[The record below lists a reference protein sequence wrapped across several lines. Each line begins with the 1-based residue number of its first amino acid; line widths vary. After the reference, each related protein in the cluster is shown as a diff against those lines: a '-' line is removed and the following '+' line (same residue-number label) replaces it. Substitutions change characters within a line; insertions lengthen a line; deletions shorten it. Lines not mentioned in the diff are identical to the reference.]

1 MSAIRIVYLAGAYSL
16 AMILGTQFFQHVVGV
31 APCEMCY
38 WQRWPLEAAIV
49 LCFGGAGLFAAGLIG
64 RQAITALA
72 WIALILIAASG
83 VIGAWQAGVE
93 WKFFPG
99 PTSCTGERFVFHGA
113 ADLVHMAPVVRCD
126 VVAWKLFG
134 ISLAGYNTVFSL
146 GAAGVGAY
154 LLAIKKTFLLRKR
167 RQ

>member
-1 MSAIRIVYLAGAYSL
+1 MSANRIAALAGAYSL
-16 AMILGTQFFQHVVGV
+16 AMILGTQFFQYVVGV

-49 LCFGGAGLFAAGLIG
+49 ICFGCVGLFAAGVIG
-64 RQAITALA
+64 RQAIVAIA
-72 WIALILIAASG
+72 WIALVLIAASG
-83 VIGAWQAGVE
+83 AIGAWQAGVE
-93 WKFFPG
+93 WNIFPG
-99 PTSCTGERFVFHGA
+99 PTSCTGERYVVTGA
-113 ADLVHMAPVVRCD
+113 VDLSHVAPVVRCD

-146 GAAGVGAY
+146 GAAGLGAY